1 MAQFE
6 GYMDAASAEFAALE
20 KKLSHDLDRD
30 FEYFKKD
37 IKLLLADEI
46 VTRYYYQRGAIVQAL
61 KSDSTLHRAQQLLA
75 DDEAYRAV
83 LTVAD
88 EQAGKKEKKS
98 KK

>member
-1 MAQFE
+1 
-6 GYMDAASAEFAALE
+6 MDAASAEFAALE

-30 FEYFKKD
+30 LEYFKKD

-61 KSDSTLHRAQQLLA
+61 KSDSTLLRAQQLLS
-75 DDEAYRAV
+75 DEAAYRAV
-83 LTVAD
+83 LTAT
-88 EQAGKKEKKS
+88 EEKAGKKEKKS

>member
-1 MAQFE
+1 M
-6 GYMDAASAEFAALE
+6 
-20 KKLSHDLDRD
+20 
-30 FEYFKKD
+30 
-37 IKLLLADEI
+37 LADEI

-83 LTVAD
+83 LTVTD
-88 EQAGKKEKKS
+88 EQAGKKEKKG